1 MDRAIQK
8 GDGARGM
15 GRPRTFDLDD
25 AIDRATDVFW
35 SRGYEATSISDL
47 KGALGIETGS
57 LYKAFGSKHGLFL
70 AALDRYIAADELS
83 LQERLANGG
92 REAVAAILRD
102 TSAVAC
108 GAGHRGCFAINTAV
122 ELAPHDPEIKD
133 RLARHEDRV
142 TALFA
147 DALRADGDLAPDEV
161 DSRAAFAL
169 STLVALQ
176 VRGRRGASEEALR
189 QTAER
194 AVAAIT

>member
-1 MDRAIQK
+1 
-8 GDGARGM
+8 M
-15 GRPRTFDLDD
+15 GRPRTFDLDE

-70 AALDRYIAADELS
+70 AALDRYVAAAERS
-83 LQERLANGG
+83 LAERLAPGG
-92 REAVAAILRD
+92 RAAVAALLRG
-102 TSAVAC
+102 TAEVAC

-122 ELAPHDPEIKD
+122 ELAPHDREIRA
-133 RLARHEDRV
+133 RLARHDDRI

-147 DALRADGDLAPDEV
+147 EALAADGDLTGDPLR
-161 DSRAAFAL
+161 SRAAFAL
-169 STLVALQ
+169 SSLVALQ
-176 VRGRRGASEEALR
+176 VRGRRGASPEALR

-194 AVAAIT
+194 AIAALT